1 MVANALTIKEKL
13 CYYRRFSDAVFKTMS
28 AFVIDAFEFC
38 RLKARQSGEIAVA
51 ALPRLVGEAANRSGV
66 LRWSLQGDADDRGR
80 PRLALTVSG
89 TVQLRCQRC
98 LAPFPYEITSE
109 SVLILAV
116 DEASADEID
125 AMLED
130 DAIEVIVGSKAQN
143 VDTLVEDEALLA
155 LPLAPKHA
163 ICPDQSQAAVVK
175 DEKKE
180 SPFAILKNLKH

>member
-1 MVANALTIKEKL
+1 
-13 CYYRRFSDAVFKTMS
+13 MS

-38 RLKARQSGEIAVA
+38 RLKVRQAGEIPVA
-51 ALPRLVGEAANRSGV
+51 ALHRLAGEAADRSGM
-66 LRWSLQGDADDRGR
+66 LRWSLQGGADERGR
-80 PRLALTVSG
+80 PRLSLAVSG

-98 LAPFPYEITSE
+98 LAPFLHEIAAE

-130 DAIEVIVGSKAQN
+130 DAAEVIVGSKAQDVN
-143 VDTLVEDEALLA
+143 LLVEDEALLA

-163 ICPDQSQAAVVK
+163 VCSDQGRAAVGQ
-175 DEKKE
+175 DETRE